1 MLKVGNKTF
10 SVEYVKGLTESE
22 FCAKYRRHGSYAERV
37 EAYKVLTA
45 KLEKPKP
52 KPKAKAKAKEIE
64 GDKID

>member
-10 SVEYVKGLTESE
+10 SVQTVIGLTESE
-22 FCAKYRRHGSYAERV
+22 FCAKYRRHGSYTERV

-45 KLEKPKP
+45 KLDKPKP